1 MERRALELLG
11 PGSGLS
17 NWSGSAASGPA
28 RSQMLF
34 ARWAYCKCARR
45 YGAAISRLNFPLFL
59 SGAQSGLTRSAARLA
74 NG

>member
-45 YGAAISRLNFPLFL
+45 YGAIS
-59 SGAQSGLTRSAARLA
+59 
-74 NG
+74 